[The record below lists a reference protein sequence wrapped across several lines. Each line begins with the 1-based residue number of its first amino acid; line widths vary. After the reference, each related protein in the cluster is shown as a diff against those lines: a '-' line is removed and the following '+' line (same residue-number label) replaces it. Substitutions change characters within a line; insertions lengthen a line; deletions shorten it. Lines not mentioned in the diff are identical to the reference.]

1 MLKKPRSSRQRELS
15 RSKPAVC
22 RLRPRLFARPAVFP
36 SDIFVVATFVP
47 RASSQA
53 TAKRQVP
60 DSDEIHVSL
69 FYSRKMLSLLHKTF
83 RHRRKY

>member
-1 MLKKPRSSRQRELS
+1 MLKKLRSRQRELS

-36 SDIFVVATFVP
+36 SDTFVVATFVP
-47 RASSQA
+47 RASLQA

-60 DSDEIHVSL
+60 DSDEIHVCL
-69 FYSRKMLSLLHKTF
+69 FYSMKILSLLHKTF
-83 RHRRKY
+83 KHRRKY